1 MSELAVLLK
10 WAEASLKEMFAH
22 LSLILLLESV
32 ELALVTVKVIVI
44 GLLSQVLED
53 LARWVVE
60 VSWSSLGVK
69 SLTLILRLRL
79 SLRVEGSCGA
89 TGLRAGFFSIGWSF
103 LLRSDWVL
111 FLDHWDFWVSSKVL
125 DIGVERVLAVLNNL

>member
-10 WAEASLKEMFAH
+10 WAVASLKEMFAH

-60 VSWSSLGVK
+60 VSWSAVGINTF
-69 SLTLILRLRL
+69 TLIASLLSSRNGTWQDRSRFSLCKGSIRRL
-79 SLRVEGSCGA
+79 S
-89 TGLRAGFFSIGWSF
+89 
-103 LLRSDWVL
+103 
-111 FLDHWDFWVSSKVL
+111 FW
-125 DIGVERVLAVLNNL
+125 